1 MNNKIGKGTYL
12 SFGMGNFASQMSWM
26 MVSTY
31 LAIFYTDV
39 FGLATGAVA
48 TLFLVARI
56 WDGCTDVMMGEIMEH
71 THTRWGRFR
80 PYIVIGAPLLVL
92 FTILTFTVPGFS
104 DMGKLVYA
112 YITYIGLGMV
122 YTVTN
127 VPYTALPAVMTTEP
141 KKINRLFTAQMMGM
155 VIGMIILQL
164 CTLPLVN
171 YFETIKPRGGYQI
184 TATLYA
190 VIALPMFWICAK
202 NCKEVITVAKESQGS
217 AKDSLV
223 AILKSR
229 DALCVIIYTLL
240 NMMGMMGRIGVATYF
255 YIYVVQDFKMI
266 TIYMMFPMF
275 VGALIMPFCPKVI
288 EKIGRKKTVYIS
300 LVLQAVGCLMMFCG
314 PYKNVPY
321 MILAHIIYGGGYIA
335 GPCGSAMLADAIAD
349 IHKKTGVRPDGT
361 AYALSGLASKVGQAI
376 GSSFC
381 IAIIGWFG
389 YVGGQEVTPYITQGI
404 QISVNIVPAVVYAI
418 AFIPVA
424 LFSLEGKKKEVQC
437 CSDDKSRSINS

>member
-1 MNNKIGKGTYL
+1 MNYKIGKGTYL

-80 PYIVIGAPLLVL
+80 PYIMIGAPLLVV
-92 FTILTFTVPGFS
+92 FTILTFTVPGFG
-104 DMGKLVYA
+104 DTGKLVYA

-127 VPYTALPAVMTTEP
+127 VPYMALPAVMTTEP

-164 CTLPLVN
+164 CTLPLVD
-171 YFETIKPRGGYQI
+171 YFETIKPKGGYQI

-190 VIALPMFWICAK
+190 LIALPLFWICAK
-202 NCKEVITVAKESQGS
+202 NCKEVITVAKEAQGS
-217 AKDSLV
+217 AKDSLI

-229 DALCVIIYTLL
+229 DALCVIFYTLL

-288 EKIGRKKTVYIS
+288 EKLGRKKVIYIS
-300 LVLQAVGCLMMFCG
+300 LVLQMGGCLMMFFG
-314 PYKNVPY
+314 PYTNVPY
-321 MILAHIIYGGGYIA
+321 MILAHIVYGGGYIA
-335 GPCGSAMLADAIAD
+335 GPCGSAMMADAVVD

-376 GSSFC
+376 GSSLC

-404 QISVNIVPAVVYAI
+404 QIGVNIIPAVVYAI
-418 AFIPVA
+418 AFIPVV
-424 LFSLEGKKKEVQC
+424 LFSLEGKKKEVQY
-437 CSDDKSRSINS
+437 CSEDKSCSINS